1 MKRNRWMRAGGL
13 LVVLTLI
20 TSCFVGGTFAKYVTE
35 NEGMDTARVAK
46 WGVEVTVTGDGFKRH
61 MARIMQRAMLKAIP
75 SFPVPGKK
83 SLPPVPKAPSAA

>member
-35 NEGMDTARVAK
+35 NEGMDTA
-46 WGVEVTVTGDGFKRH
+46 
-61 MARIMQRAMLKAIP
+61 L
-75 SFPVPGKK
+75 
-83 SLPPVPKAPSAA
+83 SLIHI